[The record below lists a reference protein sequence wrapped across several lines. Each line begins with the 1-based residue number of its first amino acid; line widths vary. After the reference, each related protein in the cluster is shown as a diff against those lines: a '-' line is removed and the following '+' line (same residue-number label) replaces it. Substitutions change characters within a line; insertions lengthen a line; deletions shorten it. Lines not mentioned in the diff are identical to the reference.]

1 MSKVVVVGGLL
12 ALSIAA
18 NAYLLLTRDREAP
31 KPTAAPARTT
41 VDKTTV
47 LPSRATAPALPDE
60 QPSTTLPE
68 YAKLTRAELEKRLAA
83 SEARLAKLLPVQDRF
98 ELAERSS
105 ESEARVKPFLDKVFK
120 VDGKTQK
127 PAYEVECHARI
138 CKLTVDETIAGED
151 WMQPLQSDSDGRG
164 MFAGFA
170 FGPDGTFM
178 ELQEAARA
186 AGMQAAIKIVMS
198 LYESKA
204 VADCKKQH
212 TTPGN
217 VAFAITID
225 ARSHRFVAEASG
237 SLANQA
243 LGVCLRRIV
252 DDALAAVTLPPDA
265 VLSEPAPFAV
275 QVP

>member
-18 NAYLLLTRDREAP
+18 NAYLLLTRDREPP
-31 KPTAAPARTT
+31 KPNEPARTT
-41 VDKTTV
+41 ADKATV
-47 LPSRATAPALPDE
+47 SPSRATAPALPDE
-60 QPSTTLPE
+60 QPSTASPE

-83 SEARLAKLLPVQDRF
+83 SEARLAKLLPVQERF

-151 WMQPLQSDSDGRG
+151 WMQPLQTDSDGRG
-164 MFAGFA
+164 MFAGMR
-170 FGPDGTFM
+170 FGQGDTFL
-178 ELQEAARA
+178 ELEEPGRA
-186 AGMQAAIKIVMS
+186 AGQQAVIKLLVA
-198 LYESKA
+198 LRENKA
-204 VADCKKQH
+204 VAECKKQH
-212 TTPGN
+212 PTPGE
-217 VAFAITID
+217 VTFEISLD
-225 ARSHRFVAEASG
+225 VRSHRFVAEASG

-243 LGVCLRRIV
+243 LGVCVRRIV
-252 DDALAAVTLPPDA
+252 EDAIGAITLAPEATLGTP
-265 VLSEPAPFAV
+265 LPFTV